1 MKLYTEDQVK
11 DMLNRVMM
19 LEHHTVEFLNKYYT
33 PIELPTDA
41 EIGKTAKEKN
51 VGLSRDVAN
60 YRGCFEQGAKWMRD
74 KILNK

>member
-1 MKLYTEDQVK
+1 MNLYTEEQV
-11 DMLNRVMM
+11 LRMM
-19 LEHHTVEFLNKYYT
+19 ELARFSYADEDNILFSFT
-33 PIELPTDA
+33 PFVLPTDE
-41 EIGKTAKEKN
+41 EIEKTAKEKH